1 MSKYVQIRILKD
13 GTVEA
18 VTNGMKGAECTSYI
32 PILEDLL
39 QSETETSNYTAE
51 YYETESLHVDQHTTE
66 EIHHEQKIERE

>member
-1 MSKYVQIRILKD
+1 MSKVVQIRILKD

-39 QSETETSNYTAE
+39 QAETETSNYTDE
-51 YYETESLHVDQHTTE
+51 YYEEQSLHVNEYTTE
-66 EIHHEQKIERE
+66 KVQSEQNLGRE